1 MHNPQRGDV
10 EIVLDGEVHV
20 LRPSFQAIC
29 EIEAATGLS
38 TFLLTRTLIA
48 RDVKVRDVAI
58 IVAAGLKAAGAEGVK
73 LDTVGGMLMR
83 AGVMEP
89 PVYGPVLSF
98 LNNALRGGA
107 DQDPKARSGEAG
119 DSVQGESARG
129 EAVAARRN

>member
-10 EIVLDGEVHV
+10 EIVLDGEAHM

-29 EIEAATGLS
+29 EIEAVTGLS
-38 TFLLTRTLIA
+38 TFALTRTLIA
-48 RDVKVRDVAI
+48 RDVKVRDVAVV
-58 IVAAGLKAAGAEGVK
+58 VAAGLKAAGAEGVK
-73 LDTVGGMLMR
+73 LDIVGGMLMR

-89 PVYGPVLSF
+89 PVYGPVLAF

-107 DQDPKARSGEAG
+107 DQDPKAKAGEAG
-119 DSVQGESARG
+119 DTSPGANIPG